1 LLGQDF
7 LLLAEAAQAVLK
19 RGKCTPKASF
29 TDEIESFFP
38 KKSGFSGAS
47 G

>member
-1 LLGQDF
+1 LP
-7 LLLAEAAQAVLK
+7 AEAAQAVLK
-19 RGKCTPKASF
+19 RGKWPQKASF
-29 TDEIESFFP
+29 TDEIPARQP

>member
-1 LLGQDF
+1 LP
-7 LLLAEAAQAVLK
+7 AEAAQVVPK
-19 RGKCTPKASF
+19 NRKCAKKASF
-29 TDEIESFFP
+29 TDEIAGLCP